1 MGLQLNIHVASG
13 FNAVNFFSY
22 FTNLSNLLAAT
33 VLILG
38 AVRSFGDRATT
49 AGFDQLRFMSVV
61 NMLIVG
67 IVFSLLLRN
76 ADLGTLLPW
85 VNVLLHYVMPCVVVV
100 DWLLD
105 PPSKPLWKFRSVAR
119 GSLSAA
125 VSLVHAYSG
134 QHHRMV
140 SVPVSQPRKRG
151 WVSWSRFVRSRNCT
165 GLCGR
170 WLVPHD
176 RWKQAARG
184 WHVRSHLE

>member
-105 PPSKPLWKFRSVAR
+105 PPSKPLGSSDLLRVEVFPLLYLSYTLIR
-119 GSLSAA
+119 GSIIGWYPYPFLNPGNVGGYPGVGLYAVGIALVFVAGGWCLMTVGNRLRAA
-125 VSLVHAYSG
+125 G
-134 QHHRMV
+134 
-140 SVPVSQPRKRG
+140 
-151 WVSWSRFVRSRNCT
+151 N
-165 GLCGR
+165 
-170 WLVPHD
+170 
-176 RWKQAARG
+176 
-184 WHVRSHLE
+184 